1 VLAACGSVCPVN
13 CTVGEYEAEYSA
25 LLERVVDRSGLQAIK
40 LLHSQL
46 DDDNDGTIEPAET
59 GDFIKADLKFDGD
72 RRREKI
78 FHDKDAEITVADLW
92 VTWTRSEVY
101 NWTVEQTVDWLSY
114 SIELPQYAP
123 SFRQEQ
129 INGSSLPLL
138 AANNDPTFLSKR
150 LGITN
155 PIHKS
160 KISLKAMDVVLFGP
174 PKEPSNLLKD
184 MMVALLLILLLSA
197 LTWAYHQKKKSEQE
211 LTKMMKDMES
221 LTKAE
226 QMLKDMQIRVDKAES
241 SSQQYNHLVN
251 NNSSQNGGVAAGE
264 EVGRLRE
271 EVEILRGE
279 LHRAEIELEDR
290 CWVAPTI
297 LQHWLQL
304 TYELECKF
312 FNDKRRA
319 AENQMET
326 AKDACEKLKRK
337 RSSIVGAFVS
347 THGRSIDDVDKSI
360 LEAKTALLELTHD
373 LTERSRRWRQIEMLT
388 GVSIISN
395 PGLVTLQKIVRYV
408 GGGSKSGSVRGGGSA
423 GGGMSSR
430 MSNMSL
436 DELGADDDARSLA
449 ASSHVS
455 SVTRSSKARFSG
467 GSGGDSG
474 VMRRAAFQLS
484 RQESSKESA
493 SNSESDDQVAHKS
506 GTGVLKSRISQT
518 SMASDISRYSQ
529 NSASSTTQE
538 HAKQV
543 AVVNTA
549 VSSRPT
555 TPPPSVSSSSA
566 SLRRTRMMHKSL
578 SHGEEDM
585 NDRGVDKLTS
595 SVSDSAL
602 NSNVSTKTAAP
613 SITSKLHQ
621 STLDEIEESCSASD
635 SGSLYDLEGKKKKKK
650 SFFNFRRKKDKV
662 ETIS

>member
-1 VLAACGSVCPVN
+1 
-13 CTVGEYEAEYSA
+13 
-25 LLERVVDRSGLQAIK
+25 
-40 LLHSQL
+40 
-46 DDDNDGTIEPAET
+46 
-59 GDFIKADLKFDGD
+59 
-72 RRREKI
+72 
-78 FHDKDAEITVADLW
+78 
-92 VTWTRSEVY
+92 
-101 NWTVEQTVDWLSY
+101 
-114 SIELPQYAP
+114 
-123 SFRQEQ
+123 
-129 INGSSLPLL
+129 
-138 AANNDPTFLSKR
+138 
-150 LGITN
+150 
-155 PIHKS
+155 
-160 KISLKAMDVVLFGP
+160 
-174 PKEPSNLLKD
+174 
-184 MMVALLLILLLSA
+184 
-197 LTWAYHQKKKSEQE
+197 
-211 LTKMMKDMES
+211 
-221 LTKAE
+221 
-226 QMLKDMQIRVDKAES
+226 
-241 SSQQYNHLVN
+241 
-251 NNSSQNGGVAAGE
+251 
-264 EVGRLRE
+264 
-271 EVEILRGE
+271 
-279 LHRAEIELEDR
+279 
-290 CWVAPTI
+290 
-297 LQHWLQL
+297 
-304 TYELECKF
+304 LECKF

-408 GGGSKSGSVRGGGSA
+408 GGGSKASSVRGGG

-436 DELGADDDARSLA
+436 DELGGDDDARSLA

-467 GSGGDSG
+467 GGDSG

-493 SNSESDDQVAHKS
+493 SNSESDDQVVHKS
-506 GTGVLKSRISQT
+506 GPGVLKTRISQT
-518 SMASDISRYSQ
+518 SMSSDISRYSQ
-529 NSASSTTQE
+529 NSGTSVTLE
-538 HAKQV
+538 HAKPV
-543 AVVNTA
+543 AVVNTS

-555 TPPPSVSSSSA
+555 TPPPSCSSTSSA

-585 NDRGVDKLTS
+585 TDRGVDKLTS

-602 NSNVSTKTAAP
+602 NSNVSSKSAGLALA
-613 SITSKLHQ
+613 SKLHQ

-635 SGSLYDLEGKKKKKK
+635 SGSLCDLEGKKKKKK

>member
-1 VLAACGSVCPVN
+1 
-13 CTVGEYEAEYSA
+13 
-25 LLERVVDRSGLQAIK
+25 
-40 LLHSQL
+40 
-46 DDDNDGTIEPAET
+46 
-59 GDFIKADLKFDGD
+59 
-72 RRREKI
+72 
-78 FHDKDAEITVADLW
+78 
-92 VTWTRSEVY
+92 
-101 NWTVEQTVDWLSY
+101 
-114 SIELPQYAP
+114 
-123 SFRQEQ
+123 
-129 INGSSLPLL
+129 
-138 AANNDPTFLSKR
+138 
-150 LGITN
+150 
-155 PIHKS
+155 
-160 KISLKAMDVVLFGP
+160 
-174 PKEPSNLLKD
+174 
-184 MMVALLLILLLSA
+184 
-197 LTWAYHQKKKSEQE
+197 
-211 LTKMMKDMES
+211 
-221 LTKAE
+221 
-226 QMLKDMQIRVDKAES
+226 
-241 SSQQYNHLVN
+241 
-251 NNSSQNGGVAAGE
+251 
-264 EVGRLRE
+264 
-271 EVEILRGE
+271 
-279 LHRAEIELEDR
+279 
-290 CWVAPTI
+290 
-297 LQHWLQL
+297 
-304 TYELECKF
+304 
-312 FNDKRRA
+312 
-319 AENQMET
+319 
-326 AKDACEKLKRK
+326 
-337 RSSIVGAFVS
+337 
-347 THGRSIDDVDKSI
+347 
-360 LEAKTALLELTHD
+360 
-373 LTERSRRWRQIEMLT
+373 MLT

-506 GTGVLKSRISQT
+506 GVGVLKSRISQT

-555 TPPPSVSSSSA
+555 TPPPSVSSSSSA